1 MQELRPHRPQDNVMP
16 ILRRTHTVQTPPTGV
31 DYMQPQRDQVHAQL
45 RVLGMRHT
53 WEIIANIR
61 NGSKYMKQIAVETDI
76 PYTTVQKRINDMEQA
91 GIVRVF
97 SDTDQET
104 GKAIKKV
111 RVSRF
116 KINIDPYTIEKM
128 ISDDTQ
134 FINR

>member
-1 MQELRPHRPQDNVMP
+1 MLA
-16 ILRRTHTVQTPPTGV
+16 
-31 DYMQPQRDQVHAQL
+31 QRDQVHAQL
-45 RVLGMRHT
+45 KILGMRHT

-61 NGSKYMKQIAVETDI
+61 NGSKYMKQIAVETEI
-76 PYTTVQKRINDMEQA
+76 PYTTVQKRINDMEEA

-97 SDTDQET
+97 SDVDQQT

-116 KINIDPYTIEKM
+116 KINIDPYMIEKM
-128 ISDDTQ
+128 VIDDHQ

>member
-1 MQELRPHRPQDNVMP
+1 MKPQ
-16 ILRRTHTVQTPPTGV
+16 IKEK
-31 DYMQPQRDQVHAQL
+31 VHAQL
-45 RVLGMRHT
+45 KVLGMRHS

-61 NGSKYMKQIAVETDI
+61 KETKYMKQIANETAI
-76 PYTTVQKRINDMEQA
+76 PYTTVQKRIHDMKEA

-97 SDTDQET
+97 RDIDQKT

-128 ISDDTQ
+128 VSGETGYIKQ
-134 FINR
+134 

>member
-1 MQELRPHRPQDNVMP
+1 MLA
-16 ILRRTHTVQTPPTGV
+16 
-31 DYMQPQRDQVHAQL
+31 QRDQVHAQL
-45 RVLGMRHT
+45 KVLGMRHT

-61 NGSKYMKQIAVETDI
+61 NGSKYMKQIAVETEI
-76 PYTTVQKRINDMEQA
+76 PYTTVQKRINDMEEA

-97 SDTDQET
+97 SDVDQQT

-116 KINIDPYTIEKM
+116 KINIDPYMIEKM
-128 ISDDTQ
+128 VIDDHQ

>member
-1 MQELRPHRPQDNVMP
+1 ML
-16 ILRRTHTVQTPPTGV
+16 VQ
-31 DYMQPQRDQVHAQL
+31 RNQVHAQL

-53 WEIIANIR
+53 WEIIANIK
-61 NGSKYMKQIAVETDI
+61 NGSKFMKQIARETRI
-76 PYTTVQKRINDMEQA
+76 PYTTVQKRVNDMEQA

-97 SDTDQET
+97 SDVDRET

-116 KINIDPYTIEKM
+116 KINIDPYTIEKLVT
-128 ISDDTQ
+128 DDNQ